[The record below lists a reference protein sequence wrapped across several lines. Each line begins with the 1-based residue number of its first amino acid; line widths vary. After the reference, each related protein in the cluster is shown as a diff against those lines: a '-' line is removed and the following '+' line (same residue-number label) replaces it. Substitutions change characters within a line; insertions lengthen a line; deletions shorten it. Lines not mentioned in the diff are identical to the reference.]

1 MILRGRK
8 AFFWGQFF
16 DEPRCFPPRAGAA
29 NSFPDRN
36 YCVRRVPLGY
46 MRWGEILAD
55 SAEETQIACRCDYG
69 KNLLFERAVSA
80 YYYEGTGRTL
90 LQNFKFK
97 GDRACYDQILSRRFL
112 ERTASAFSG
121 VPFDYIVPVPMYER
135 EKDRFDQ
142 TLYLARSLSRKMG
155 IPCRT
160 DLLRKVQKTPPQHL
174 QKAKDRGENV
184 KGAFLA
190 CKKNDLQGVCILLVD
205 DVATTFSTL
214 NACTAALKAAGA
226 DRVLCA
232 CLMTTAGRTKNQGD
246 AK

>member
-1 MILRGRK
+1 MRENHFSLGS
-8 AFFWGQFF
+8 FLMNLV
-16 DEPRCFPPRAGAA
+16 FPPRCQNCGKLSGTGLLCEACAAGLHKVGENPCRFCGRDA
-29 NSFPDRN
+29 DR
-36 YCVRRVPLGY
+36 
-46 MRWGEILAD
+46 
-55 SAEETQIACRCDYG
+55 CRCDYG
-69 KNLLFERAVSA
+69 RNLLFEQNVSA
-80 YYYEGTGRTL
+80 YYYEQTGRAL
-90 LQNFKFK
+90 LQKFKFQ
-97 GDRACYDQILSRRFL
+97 GDKACYDNILAPGFL
-112 ERTASAFSG
+112 KRVSGAFSG
-121 VPFDYIVPVPMYER
+121 IPFDYIVPVPMYER

-160 DLLRKVQKTPPQHL
+160 DWLRKVQKTPPQHL

>member
-1 MILRGRK
+1 MGEKRFSGVSFLMNLV
-8 AFFWGQFF
+8 
-16 DEPRCFPPRAGAA
+16 FPPRCRCCQQLSGSKLLCEACATGLHEVGGNPCRFCGRDA
-29 NSFPDRN
+29 DR
-36 YCVRRVPLGY
+36 
-46 MRWGEILAD
+46 
-55 SAEETQIACRCDYG
+55 CRCDYG

-184 KGAFLA
+184 KGACLA

-214 NACTAALKAAGA
+214 NACTAALIAAGA

>member
-1 MILRGRK
+1 MKEKRFSGVS
-8 AFFWGQFF
+8 FWMNLV
-16 DEPRCFPPRAGAA
+16 FPPRCQNCGKLSGTGLLCEACAAGLHKVGENPCRFCGRDA
-29 NSFPDRN
+29 DR
-36 YCVRRVPLGY
+36 
-46 MRWGEILAD
+46 
-55 SAEETQIACRCDYG
+55 CRCDYG
-69 KNLLFERAVSA
+69 RNLLFEQNVSA
-80 YYYEGTGRTL
+80 YYYEQTGRAL
-90 LQNFKFK
+90 LQKFKFQ
-97 GDRACYDQILSRRFL
+97 GDKACYDNILAPGFL
-112 ERTASAFSG
+112 KRVSGAFSWI
-121 VPFDYIVPVPMYER
+121 PFDYIVPVPMYER

-214 NACTAALKAAGA
+214 NACTAAQKAAGA